1 MTIVFNIDFTT
12 ENVTVETT
20 NALTFG
26 EGGGGGGAVDSVNGQ
41 TGVVTLTT
49 TNINE
54 GTNLYFTN
62 ARAIAALAATL
73 ASYVTTTALNT
84 ALSAYVTAVS
94 LAATLANYVTNSSLA
109 STLTSYLQKNAP
121 ITGATKTKI
130 TYDPNG
136 LVTAGADATA
146 TDVDALK
153 RDGSNA
159 NSDIDIGNFKFNGQ
173 SFHVKGTGGNG
184 HIGLKHQSSN
194 ITASGS
200 ESSLGAN
207 NSGNPVWKNDGN
219 AIQDIM
225 LRNADIVAAT
235 KTKITYDAKGLVT
248 SGTDATTADIN
259 DSSNRRYVTDAQL
272 TVIGNTSGTNTG
284 DNATNSQYSGLA
296 ALINKLLIIDLSTAA
311 SSTTN
316 QVETILRTIPVTA
329 NDVASGDIV
338 WLSQQISTSQTSG
351 TFTVRAR
358 IGTAAVPANIA
369 LETLVLES
377 AVTSAAGGSYVPI
390 NQYISFLSGNVTG
403 VLRAVF
409 LGQVGI
415 QLFDVAA
422 PPLNAT
428 WYIYITCQKSI
439 AGGTVT
445 LKSSLIKRERL

>member
-1 MTIVFNIDFTT
+1 MTIIFNIDFVT

-41 TGVVTLTT
+41 TGVVVLDADDIAPTATRLWLTNVLKAAYDGAVAWIS
-49 TNINE
+49 TNGSNLINHLSN
-54 GTNLYFTN
+54 TSNPH
-62 ARAIAALAATL
+62 
-73 ASYVTTTALNT
+73 STTAT
-84 ALSAYVTAVS
+84 QT
-94 LAATLANYVTNSSLA
+94 
-109 STLTSYLQKNAP
+109 
-121 ITGATKTKI
+121 
-130 TYDPNG
+130 
-136 LVTAGADATA
+136 
-146 TDVDALK
+146 DALK

-159 NSDIDIGNFKFNGQ
+159 NSDIDIGNFKFNAQ
-173 SFHVKGTGGNG
+173 SLHVKGTGGNG

-248 SGTDATTADIN
+248 SGADATTADIN
-259 DSSNRRYVTDAQL
+259 DSSNRRYVTDAQQ

-377 AVTSAAGGSYVPI
+377 AVTSAVGGTYLPI
-390 NQYISFLSGNVTG
+390 NNFLSFLSGNVTG
-403 VLRAVF
+403 VLRASIF
-409 LGQVGI
+409 GAVGL